1 MNLSLS
7 LKFSKNSSRSRFG
20 WEESFG
26 FLKCKNVKGQSN
38 HWGLDS
44 RKSSITKL
52 SRSNGSRLPDPNRRR
67 ASRQSYTDLPDFGDR
82 QPFQFQGTAVKF
94 ALAPFI
100 TTPLLS
106 VTSNGRTSA
115 KIHRGFQHATAQHSA
130 WWFVFDES
138 PHANLVTLP
147 SSFASS
153 LSLSVRGNLFRSTCK
168 PSAIGSEANLKR
180 GASSTEF
187 SELLR
192 DSFRATCETRS
203 FFHASPPLSRSSI
216 FFACFSLLAF
226 LALLA
231 YFFALLFLTCFPSL
245 YCTDTNDG
253 IENSTFS
260 FSFSNG
266 IK

>member
-1 MNLSLS
+1 MQKCKRVKQSLGSRFEEIVHHQTVPLERLSITWPEPS
-7 LKFSKNSSRSRFG
+7 ACFTSIVYRPTRFRWSTAVSISGNRGKIRVSSVYHDATFVGDVERPHIREDSSRLSTRNRATQRVMICLWRITPRESRDA
-20 WEESFG
+20 SF
-26 FLKCKNVKGQSN
+26 FL
-38 HWGLDS
+38 
-44 RKSSITKL
+44 R
-52 SRSNGSRLPDPNRRR
+52 
-67 ASRQSYTDLPDFGDR
+67 F
-82 QPFQFQGTAVKF
+82 F
-94 ALAPFI
+94 
-100 TTPLLS
+100 
-106 VTSNGRTSA
+106 
-115 KIHRGFQHATAQHSA
+115 
-130 WWFVFDES
+130 
-138 PHANLVTLP
+138 
-147 SSFASS
+147 S
-153 LSLSVRGNLFRSTCK
+153 LSLSVRGNLFRGTCK

-187 SELLR
+187 SVAELLR